1 MKCSYH
7 NFILSTLNVTMC
19 LIPNDLLSNSI
30 KRNGHW
36 IDCDEIVRTSKS
48 SQVFVD
54 IGANIGACSIQAL
67 VQTSNK
73 IYAIEPIEKH
83 LFYLKESIRLLDTK
97 FPFLNVSQRITVIP
111 KPVGSRVYNV
121 NFHSDPGNTGHTFVN
136 EVSEKSN
143 FTVDTLDHMLFKYI
157 KNKKVTVK
165 IDVEGFECHVFLG
178 MVSILE
184 NVEHIL
190 FEMSDSWLAKQ
201 GCSKEILLGILKTN
215 HFAIPKK
222 MYQMHSHYGTNMLV
236 HKIRNSN

>member
-1 MKCSYH
+1 M
-7 NFILSTLNVTMC
+7 
-19 LIPNDLLSNSI
+19 
-30 KRNGHW
+30 
-36 IDCDEIVRTSKS
+36 
-48 SQVFVD
+48 
-54 IGANIGACSIQAL
+54 
-67 VQTSNK
+67 QTSNK

-121 NFHSDPGNTGHTFVN
+121 SFHSDPGNTGHTFVN
-136 EVSEKSN
+136 EVSEKST

-222 MYQMHSHYGTNMLV
+222 MYQMHSQYGTNMLV